1 MALLARMVA
10 SPLAIEVRQ
19 GAVAALPGLLS
30 DGRISSGGHVAVVV
44 GPGLGEEIVAEVRP
58 ALTNCVVHSVSGGS
72 IAAALDLVKEL
83 REGSH
88 DAVVGIGGG
97 RTLDVAKYAASQAG
111 LPMVSVATNLAHDGI
126 ASPVA
131 SLDDDEGRKGS
142 YGVHIP
148 IAVVVDLDYVRRSP
162 EEQLRS
168 GIGDTLSNLSA
179 LADWKLAASDRG
191 EPIDGLAAALA
202 RSGAESLLCTE
213 DGIGAEAFQRTLAEA
228 LVLSGLAMAV
238 AGSSRPCSGAC
249 HEISHAIDALYPE
262 RASHGE
268 QVAVG
273 ALFCVLPPRRRTL
286 RAPRPG
292 TSASW
297 NRPAPTGPRAQRRRV
312 RRSSRPRAFDPA
324 RPVHDPRAPR
334 SRRGRDP
341 RPGRS
346 LPRCRQSLSFGRR
359 RSRTGC
365 SRARE
370 PSTGPGASTCADS
383 RRT

>member
-10 SPLAIEVRQ
+10 CPLAIEVRN

-30 DGRISSGGHVAVVV
+30 DRRISAGGHVAVVV
-44 GPGLGEEIVAEVRP
+44 GPGLGEEVVAEVKP
-58 ALTNCVVHSVSGGS
+58 ALENCVVHSVNGGS
-72 IAAALDLVKEL
+72 VAAAMALVDEL

-88 DAVVGIGGG
+88 DAIVGIGGG

-131 SLDDDEGRKGS
+131 SLENGGRKGS

-168 GIGDTLSNLSA
+168 GIGDALSNLSA
-179 LADWKLAASDRG
+179 LADWELAAEDRG
-191 EPIDGLAAALA
+191 EPIDGLAAAFA
-202 RSGAESLLCTE
+202 RSGAESLLRRA
-213 DGIGAEAFQRTLAEA
+213 DDLDSDAFYRTLAEA

-249 HEISHAIDALYPE
+249 HEISHAIDALYPD

-273 ALFCVLPPRRRTL
+273 ALFASFLREDGLFEPLSEALARHGVARLPGDLSVTNEEFAAAVGH
-286 RAPRPG
+286 APSTRPDRYTILERLDLG
-292 TSASW
+292 EDEI
-297 NRPAPTGPRAQRRRV
+297 RRRV
-312 RRSSRPRAFDPA
+312 
-324 RPVHDPRAPR
+324 
-334 SRRGRDP
+334 
-341 RPGRS
+341 
-346 LPRCRQSLSFGRR
+346 
-359 RSRTGC
+359 
-365 SRARE
+365 
-370 PSTGPGASTCADS
+370 ASYVDAID
-383 RRT
+383 R